1 MDGEVL
7 EQMLREGKITAKD
20 VLRNTS
26 ADRVDGVMEI
36 LLRHLPHDEVRGA
49 LYARIDGAPLADFEM
64 LRMAYFKHCEH
75 VPSIASASKQS
86 ILSYLAAAYALPGEA
101 QTKPRQA
108 PELVR
113 LGGGAQQQIKKPS
126 LG

>member
-7 EQMLREGKITAKD
+7 EQMLREEKITAKD
-20 VLRNTS
+20 VLRRTS
-26 ADRVDGVMEI
+26 ANRVDGVMEI
-36 LLRHLPHDEVRGA
+36 LLRHLPYDEVRSA

-75 VPSIASASKQS
+75 VPSIASSSKQS
-86 ILSYLAAAYALPGEA
+86 VLSYLAAAYALPGYA
-101 QTKPRQA
+101 QTKPSPAR
-108 PELVR
+108 ELVR
-113 LGGGAQQQIKKPS
+113 LGRGAQQENKKPT